1 MLIYCTHDHSD
12 NNRNSNILSTATI
25 TIITTFSE
33 IQFYK
38 VHRSDECIRRRLI
51 RNVTFLENEA
61 SHAAKS
67 FNHFDLF

>member
-12 NNRNSNILSTATI
+12 NNRNSNILSTTTMA
-25 TIITTFSE
+25 IITTFSE

-51 RNVTFLENEA
+51 RKVTFLENEA
-61 SHAAKS
+61 LHVGKL